1 MKEKRLQEQGGHNN
15 RKQEAKL
22 SDSIQ
27 LWLKRR
33 NTGPIGRKHKLC
45 QRGVFSEDP
54 GSAKAFNAEEMEEA
68 NAFELQRAKAKGLC
82 RSGDFVAALHQVKDA
97 SMIKILIVK

>member
-1 MKEKRLQEQGGHNN
+1 MVEWPTKVL
-15 RKQEAKL
+15 A
-22 SDSIQ
+22 SQ
-27 LWLKRR
+27 LTVVALFQL
-33 NTGPIGRKHKLC
+33 LC
-45 QRGVFSEDP
+45 HCHLHAGVFSEDP